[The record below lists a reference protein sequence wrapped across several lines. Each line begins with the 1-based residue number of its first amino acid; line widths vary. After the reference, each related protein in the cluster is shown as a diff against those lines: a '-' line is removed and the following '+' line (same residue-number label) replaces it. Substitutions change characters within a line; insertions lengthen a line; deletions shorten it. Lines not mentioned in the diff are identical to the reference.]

1 MIQGES
7 FRLRQK
13 KTGVLG
19 RHIATTG
26 TWIDSP
32 PGSFGSQR
40 AEGRKKP
47 GLQQNLWVA
56 SGSGS

>member
-26 TWIDSP
+26 DMDRFATGQLRIAA
-32 PGSFGSQR
+32 G
-40 AEGRKKP
+40 
-47 GLQQNLWVA
+47 
-56 SGSGS
+56 